1 MGEPMVVSASP
12 VVAASPVLA
21 GHATNVV
28 QGVAVGGGAAPG
40 SVGAGVDAVAAS
52 LRELD
57 ALHASGLL
65 SQAEYEAKR
74 AEILA
79 RI

>member
-1 MGEPMVVSASP
+1 MIGSGALTRLLSRAHRMSPHLFPLCSESSA
-12 VVAASPVLA
+12 L
-21 GHATNVV
+21 
-28 QGVAVGGGAAPG
+28 
-40 SVGAGVDAVAAS
+40 VGAGADAVAAS

-65 SQAEYEAKR
+65 SLAEYEAKR
-74 AEILA
+74 AEILS